1 MKTGDLVEL
10 TDDEGEGVL
19 GTVVQIVIQIED
31 DDGEL
36 WEIPVEEAIVPDLE
50 PVRVEETD

>member
-10 TDDEGEGVL
+10 TDDEGGNVY

-50 PVRVEETD
+50 PVPGD